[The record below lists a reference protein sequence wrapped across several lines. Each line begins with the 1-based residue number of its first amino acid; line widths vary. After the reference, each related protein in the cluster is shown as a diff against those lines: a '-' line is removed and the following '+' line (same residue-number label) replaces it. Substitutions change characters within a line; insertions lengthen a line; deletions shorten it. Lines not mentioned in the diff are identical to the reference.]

1 MNNLCNNH
9 ICCFGQHGKLHIVSV
24 YGLIM
29 NETIVLALVHMDRE
43 DMGQDTVNN
52 VLCMLTV

>member
-9 ICCFGQHGKLHIVSV
+9 IKLHIVSV